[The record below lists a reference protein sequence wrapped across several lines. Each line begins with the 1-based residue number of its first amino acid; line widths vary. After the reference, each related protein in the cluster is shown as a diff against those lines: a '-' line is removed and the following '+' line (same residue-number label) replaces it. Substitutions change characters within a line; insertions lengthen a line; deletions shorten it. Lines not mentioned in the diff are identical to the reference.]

1 MELIGA
7 LEVLAVL
14 AVLGLILPS
23 LVDVAEILTP
33 VAATGLVA
41 LVIGA
46 AVAHGR
52 RKEFQMITINVVLLA
67 LAAVVVRGRFGPH
80 AF

>member
-46 AVAHGR
+46 AVAKSSR
-52 RKEFQMITINVVLLA
+52 
-67 LAAVVVRGRFGPH
+67 
-80 AF
+80 